1 MDATRAENY
10 RVGSLAMLIS
20 TLSAQL
26 LENEARALLTRL
38 EMVSSF
44 ALQTP
49 MVPAANAPRALAA
62 IEHYLRNGRRAL
74 HNMVQQFIGW
84 LHSKREGEFSPAI
97 AQRRFTILR
106 LRFNAVLTQFDIF
119 ADALVQ
125 RSEHDNGVWLAGL
138 DVFAMDAL
146 TIPGGYYEPPPVLCY
161 LDRGA
166 GAAIRRARTRLPGG
180 GDNPVAIIR
189 IPRERMVGSGIA
201 SSLVHEVGH
210 QVAALLGLVDS
221 LRQTLQSLQKSGS
234 TAQGAWQLFERWIS
248 EIVADCWAVARVGI
262 GSTLGLMGVV
272 SLPRAFVFRLSLDDP
287 HPMPWLRVKLS
298 CAMGKALY
306 PHSQWDNLARIWE
319 AYYPTAGLNNE
330 VKNILH
336 LVERTIPAFVDLL
349 FQHRSRALRGRSL
362 GEVLVVSQRTPA
374 RLNGYWKQWSTNPLA
389 MFQAQPTLA
398 FGVINQAKADGLLQ
412 PEEEGNL
419 VSKLLRSWA
428 LQRAWNTTPITH
440 PVQRSLV
447 PQIV

>member
-1 MDATRAENY
+1 
-10 RVGSLAMLIS
+10 MLIS

-38 EMVSSF
+38 EMVSPF
-44 ALQTP
+44 ALLTP
-49 MVPAANAPRALAA
+49 MVPAAGAPRALGA
-62 IEHYLRNGRRAL
+62 IEEYLRKGRKVL
-74 HNMVQQFIGW
+74 YSMVHKFIGW
-84 LHSKREGEFSPAI
+84 LQSKKGTDFSPAI

-125 RSEHDNGVWLAGL
+125 RSEHENGVWLAGL
-138 DVFAMDAL
+138 DVFATDAL
-146 TIPGGYYEPPPVLCY
+146 TLPGGFYEPPPVLCY

-180 GDNPVAIIR
+180 GDNPVAIVR
-189 IPRERMVGSGIA
+189 VPRERMVGSGIA

-210 QVAALLGLVDS
+210 QAAALLGLVGS
-221 LRQTLQSLQKSGS
+221 LRRVLHSLQKGGGS
-234 TAQGAWQLFERWIS
+234 TQMAWSLFERWIS
-248 EIVADCWAVARVGI
+248 EIVADFWSVALIGI

-306 PHSQWDNLARIWE
+306 PHPQWDNLAGIWE
-319 AYYPTAGLNNE
+319 AYYPTHGLNDD
-330 VKNILH
+330 VKKMLEQ
-336 LVERTIPAFVDLL
+336 VEGTIPAFADLL
-349 FQHRSRALRGRSL
+349 LQHRPKALRGRSL
-362 GEVLVVSQRTPA
+362 VEVLSIHQRTPE
-374 RLNGYWKQWSTNPLA
+374 RLIRRWQQWKSRPAA
-389 MFQAQPTLA
+389 MLQTSPTLA

-412 PEEEGNL
+412 PEEEGRL
-419 VSKLLRSWA
+419 VGNLLRSWA
-428 LQRAWNTTPITH
+428 LRRALDTTAVRH
-440 PVQRSLV
+440 PVPQTLV
-447 PQIV
+447 TQIA

>member
-1 MDATRAENY
+1 M
-10 RVGSLAMLIS
+10 IS

-38 EMVSSF
+38 EMVSPF
-44 ALQTP
+44 ALQTS
-49 MVPAANAPRALAA
+49 MVPAAGAPQALAA
-62 IEHYLRNGRRAL
+62 IEEYLRRGRRAL
-74 HNMVQQFIGW
+74 HSMVHKFIAW
-84 LHSKREGEFSPAI
+84 LQSRKGTDFCPAT

-138 DVFAMDAL
+138 DVFATDAL
-146 TIPGGYYEPPPVLCY
+146 ALPGGFYEPPPVLCY

-180 GDNPVAIIR
+180 GENPVAIIR

-210 QVAALLGLVDS
+210 QAAALLGLVGS
-221 LRQTLQSLQKSGS
+221 LRRVLQSLQKGGG
-234 TAQGAWQLFERWIS
+234 TAQRAWKLFERWIS
-248 EIVADCWAVARVGI
+248 EIVADFWSVARIGV

-298 CAMGKALY
+298 CGMGRALY
-306 PHSQWDNLARIWE
+306 PHPQWDNLEGIWE
-319 AYYPTAGLNNE
+319 AYYPKRGLNEE
-330 VKNILH
+330 VTSLLALI
-336 LVERTIPAFVDLL
+336 ERTIPAFVDLL
-349 FQHRSRALRGRSL
+349 LQHRPKMLRGRSL
-362 GEVLVVSQRTPA
+362 VEVLPINQRTPA
-374 RLNGYWKQWSTNPLA
+374 RLIGHWEQWRINPSA
-389 MFQAQPTLA
+389 MLQVSPTLA
-398 FGVINQAKADGLLQ
+398 FGVINQAKAVGLLQ
-412 PEEEGNL
+412 PEEEGKV
-419 VSKLLRSWA
+419 VSSLLRAWA
-428 LQRAWNTTPITH
+428 LGRASDTKSNYKIFSG
-440 PVQRSLV
+440 QFL
-447 PQIV
+447 QLI